1 MIQDDLRGLIIEA
14 LSRLKSEEVL
24 TGEFDPAI
32 ELERPAR
39 AEHGDFSTNVA
50 LTLKGQTELSPRDLA
65 DRIVERLP
73 ESNLVSKVE
82 VAGAGFIN
90 FSLSDDWLHQCVI
103 EIAAAKDKFGKST
116 IGAGVR
122 VQVEY
127 VSANPTGPL
136 TVGSG
141 RNAAYGDALANLLR
155 AAGYSVDREYYLND
169 VGTQMDLFAKSLE
182 ARYLQATGHKAE
194 VPEDGYQGDYLIEL
208 GKQLAQEEGLGLIGK
223 LNEIRE
229 WGLEKVVESQRKT
242 LERFGVQFDNWFS
255 ERTLHDSGKVAKTLE
270 RLTELGLTYEQDGA
284 MWFKAGEAG
293 TTQDRVLIRSDEA
306 RTPTYLAVDIAYLF
320 DKIDRGH
327 DLAIYVWG
335 ADHHGQI
342 DDFLAAAAALSIDEK
357 VEVLM
362 YQHVNL
368 LRGGEKVRMGRRT
381 GHFVTLDQLI
391 DEVGADAARFTFL
404 LRSFNSVMDFDIDLV
419 KAQSQEN
426 PVYYVQYQHAR
437 ISSII
442 RYGEES
448 GTKLGPVTGAELDRL
463 IEDSEHELIRK
474 LAEFPDV
481 VETSAKLRAPYR
493 LTTYAQAL
501 ATAFSVFYTNCRV
514 ITDDEKLT
522 QARLWLSEAARQVLS
537 NTLGII
543 GVAAPERM

>member
-1 MIQDDLRGLIIEA
+1 MIQDDLRGLLTEA
-14 LSRLKSEEVL
+14 LSRLGSEGVL
-24 TGEFDPAI
+24 SGESDPAI

-39 AEHGDFSTNVA
+39 AEHGDFSTNLA
-50 LTLKGQTELSPRDLA
+50 LTLKSQTELSPRDLA

-90 FSLSDDWLHQCVI
+90 FVLSDDWLHQSLI
-103 EIAAAKDKFGKST
+103 EIANAKGEFGKST
-116 IGAGVR
+116 IGAGIR

-141 RNAAYGDALANLLR
+141 RNAAYGDALANLLQ

-169 VGTQMDLFAKSLE
+169 VGTQMDLLAKSLE
-182 ARYLQATGHKAE
+182 ARYLQATGHTAE
-194 VPEDGYQGDYLIEL
+194 VPEDGYHGDYLIEL

-229 WGLEKVVESQRKT
+229 WGLKKIVEWQGKT
-242 LERFGVQFDNWFS
+242 LERFGVQFENWFS
-255 ERTLHDSGKVAKTLE
+255 ERTLHDSGKVAQTLG

-284 MWFKAGEAG
+284 LWFKADEAG
-293 TTQDRVLIRSDEA
+293 STQDRVLIRSDVA
-306 RTPTYLAVDIAYLF
+306 KTPTYLAVDIAYLF
-320 DKIDRGH
+320 DKIDRGYE
-327 DLAIYVWG
+327 LAIYVWG

-342 DDFLAAAAALSIDEK
+342 DDFLAAAAALSVDDK

-368 LRGGEKVRMGRRT
+368 LRGGEKVRMGKRT
-381 GHFVTLDQLI
+381 GHFVTLDELM

-448 GTKLGPVTGAELDRL
+448 GTKLGPVSSAELDRL

-501 ATAFSVFYTNCRV
+501 ATAFSAFYTNCRV